1 MRVASICLFLVLTF
15 PASGV
20 RAETAG
26 GEWQFDLVPYVW
38 LPVIDGTLKYNIP
51 PGGSGSPNVEVGPT
65 DWLDL
70 LNYGLLLNGTAR
82 KGRFLLSSDL
92 VILSMTSKNDGR
104 VVSVGPGSG
113 AGVPVSATIN
123 ADTRSDLDGLI
134 LSLAAGYAL
143 QQSDEARLD
152 GFAGVRYFG
161 VDAST
166 RWNLTAD
173 ITLPMGPVI
182 LPSEG
187 SIGSDKD
194 LWDFIVGLRG
204 YTRLGGSKWFV
215 PYYLDVGTGDSE
227 LSWNA
232 LAGIGYEYGW
242 GDLLFTYRH
251 LSYDQGSDRLLNDF
265 NFSGLAIG
273 ARFRFR

>member
-1 MRVASICLFLVLTF
+1 M
-15 PASGV
+15 
-20 RAETAG
+20 
-26 GEWQFDLVPYVW
+26 PYVW

-65 DWLDL
+65 DWFDL

-113 AGVPVSATIN
+113 ASIPVSATIN
-123 ADTRSDLDGLI
+123 ADTRSDLDGLT

-152 GFAGVRYFG
+152 VFAGVRYFG

-166 RWNLTAD
+166 RWDLTAD

-187 SIGSDKD
+187 SIGLDKD

-204 YTRLGGSKWFV
+204 YTRLGAGKWFA

-232 LAGIGYEYGW
+232 LAGVGYEYGC

-251 LSYDQGSDRLLNDF
+251 MSYDQGSDRLLNDF
-265 NFSGLAIG
+265 SFSGLAIG
-273 ARFRFR
+273 A